1 MIGEGIGIAAN
12 ASGKHLVLTI
22 VECVVYTTH
31 MSEFGEYIRQKRAL
45 LQQND
50 SVRYS
55 LRRVAAS
62 VQIEPSYLS
71 KIERDQQPPPGERTI
86 LALAKELDE
95 DPDFLLALAGKVS
108 GELQR
113 IIRLRP
119 KLFAQL
125 IRQLKDMPDHAVL
138 KLVREVKDGDW

>member
-1 MIGEGIGIAAN
+1 M
-12 ASGKHLVLTI
+12 LLTV
-22 VECVVYTTH
+22 VECVVYATH
-31 MSEFGEYIRQKRAL
+31 MSEFGEYIRQKRESL
-45 LQQND
+45 KQKDLQQDD
-50 SVRYS
+50 SGRYS

-71 KIERDQQPPPGERTI
+71 KIERGQQPPPGERTI
-86 LALAKELDE
+86 MAIARELDE
-95 DPDFLLALAGKVS
+95 DPDVLLALAGKVS
-108 GELQR
+108 DELQR

-138 KLVREVKDGDW
+138 KLVREVRDGDW